1 MAYAPSALQAI
12 DSCPRLTRQ
21 GAAKNAG
28 GWFLAVVVISGR
40 LVLLPSLNVCHPL
53 VYFYTK

>member
-1 MAYAPSALQAI
+1 MAYAPSALQGI

-28 GWFLAVVVISGR
+28 GWFLAVAVISGR
-40 LVLLPSLNVCHPL
+40 LVLLPSLL
-53 VYFYTK
+53 SSFSLFLY